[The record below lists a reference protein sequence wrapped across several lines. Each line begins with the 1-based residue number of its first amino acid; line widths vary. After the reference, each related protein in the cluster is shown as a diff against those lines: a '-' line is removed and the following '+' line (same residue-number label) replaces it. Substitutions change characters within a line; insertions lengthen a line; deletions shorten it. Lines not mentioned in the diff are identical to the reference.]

1 MKLLIFACLVAYV
14 SAHACLVS
22 PEQTG
27 GYPSNALNTQGKT
40 ESAQHMSEPLN
51 VTVDYN
57 VIFIDSLIQ
66 PIVHGRAD
74 LKIIISIIN

>member
-27 GYPSNALNTQGKT
+27 GYPSNALNTQGK
-40 ESAQHMSEPLN
+40 LN
-51 VTVDYN
+51 LHCAKPKPYY
-57 VIFIDSLIQ
+57 
-66 PIVHGRAD
+66 
-74 LKIIISIIN
+74 LKVLLTT